1 MAAAQSRKT
10 RKYGLADASSAMC
23 WSRPSTPTIAT
34 QCDQILTGYFRASV
48 GVVGMVSRRVPS
60 LIKSITLVV
69 PLLMLGA
76 TVRAPANSL
85 HADDCLAAPNSPAP
99 EGSWWYYRL
108 DWPTQRKCWY
118 LRAPDRSLRR
128 GTATAATPLRSTRA
142 RFGHR
147 HSTDGLP
154 ISVDP
159 SDTGLP
165 SSRLLSVK
173 TPTSEAI
180 AGTVDK
186 LVRQSAQQGTAPPP
200 TETLASQAT
209 PWSQAGNE
217 PPGRPVEPT
226 TGPDP
231 VPAGAAVEALLV
243 NSNTTNTA
251 ADSAS
256 DVAERA
262 AGGSKLTNDA
272 GISMV
277 TILAVLALGL
287 GVLCVVAK
295 NVAMRWVRTIVNH
308 REANSTDE
316 QHRHDRRGDQDQRG
330 SVDERQLIVSVL
342 SDHSP
347 IQNDDI
353 PFQTAVEISKRKD
366 KLARLHQN
374 LDRLL
379 QSPTMA

>member
-1 MAAAQSRKT
+1 
-10 RKYGLADASSAMC
+10 
-23 WSRPSTPTIAT
+23 
-34 QCDQILTGYFRASV
+34 
-48 GVVGMVSRRVPS
+48 MVSGVPT

-69 PLLMLGA
+69 ALLTLGA
-76 TVRAPANSL
+76 TVPAPANSL

-128 GTATAATPLRSTRA
+128 FTATTAAPLRSTGV

-147 HSTDGLP
+147 HSIDSLP
-154 ISVDP
+154 TSVDP
-159 SDTGLP
+159 SDTASS
-165 SSRLLSVK
+165 SSRVDLLPVK

-180 AGTVDK
+180 TGTIGK
-186 LVRQSAQQGTAPPP
+186 LVQQSAQQGSAPPP
-200 TETLASQAT
+200 TEAPASQAT
-209 PWSQAGNE
+209 PLSQPGNE
-217 PPGRPVEPT
+217 AGGRLAAPT

-231 VPAGAAVEALLV
+231 APEGAAVQAQHV
-243 NSNTTNTA
+243 IAIPTNTA
-251 ADSAS
+251 ADSTS

-262 AGGSKLTNDA
+262 AGGSKLANDA
-272 GISMV
+272 GISLT

-287 GVLCVVAK
+287 LVLCLVAK
-295 NVAMRWVRTIVNH
+295 NVAMRWLRTIVN
-308 REANSTDE
+308 
-316 QHRHDRRGDQDQRG
+316 RRGPNLTDDQYQWRGAQDQRG

-347 IQNDDI
+347 LQNDDV
-353 PFQTAVEISKRKD
+353 PFQIAVEISKRKD

-379 QSPTMA
+379 QSPTAA

>member
-1 MAAAQSRKT
+1 MIVLLHRIRPLPQGT
-10 RKYGLADASSAMC
+10 R
-23 WSRPSTPTIAT
+23 
-34 QCDQILTGYFRASV
+34 
-48 GVVGMVSRRVPS
+48 
-60 LIKSITLVV
+60 
-69 PLLMLGA
+69 
-76 TVRAPANSL
+76 
-85 HADDCLAAPNSPAP
+85 
-99 EGSWWYYRL
+99 WYYRL

-128 GTATAATPLRSTRA
+128 GTATAAAPLRSTPV
-142 RFGHR
+142 RFGRR
-147 HSTDGLP
+147 HSADGLP

-159 SDTGLP
+159 ADTASP
-165 SSRLLSVK
+165 SSRVDMLSVK

-180 AGTVDK
+180 TGTVGK
-186 LVRQSAQQGTAPPP
+186 LVQQSVQQDASAPPP
-200 TETLASQAT
+200 TETPASQAS
-209 PWSQAGNE
+209 PLSQAGNE
-217 PPGRPVEPT
+217 APGRLVAPT

-231 VPAGAAVEALLV
+231 VPAGAAVQAQHVHCDPNQYGCGFGLRCCRE
-243 NSNTTNTA
+243 
-251 ADSAS
+251 
-256 DVAERA
+256 A

-308 REANSTDE
+308 REPNLTDD
-316 QHRHDRRGDQDQRG
+316 QHQHDRRGDQDQRG

-342 SDHSP
+342 SDYSP
-347 IQNDDI
+347 VQNDDV

-379 QSPTMA
+379 QSPTVA

>member
-1 MAAAQSRKT
+1 
-10 RKYGLADASSAMC
+10 
-23 WSRPSTPTIAT
+23 
-34 QCDQILTGYFRASV
+34 
-48 GVVGMVSRRVPS
+48 MVSRRVPT

-69 PLLMLGA
+69 ALLTLGA
-76 TVRAPANSL
+76 TVPAPANSL
-85 HADDCLAAPNSPAP
+85 HADDCLAAPDSPAP

-128 GTATAATPLRSTRA
+128 GTATTAAPLRSTRV
-142 RFGHR
+142 RFGRR

-159 SDTGLP
+159 SVTASP
-165 SSRLLSVK
+165 SSRVDLLPVK

-180 AGTVDK
+180 TGTIGK
-186 LVRQSAQQGTAPPP
+186 LVQQSAQQGSAPPP
-200 TETLASQAT
+200 TEAPASQAT
-209 PWSQAGNE
+209 PLSQPGNE
-217 PPGRPVEPT
+217 AGERLAAPT

-231 VPAGAAVEALLV
+231 VPEGAAVQAQHV
-243 NSNTTNTA
+243 TTIPTNTA

-256 DVAERA
+256 DVAERP
-262 AGGSKLTNDA
+262 AGGSKLAYDA

-287 GVLCVVAK
+287 LVPCLVAK

-308 REANSTDE
+308 REPNLTDD
-316 QHRHDRRGDQDQRG
+316 QHQRHGDQDQRG

-347 IQNDDI
+347 VQNDDV
-353 PFQTAVEISKRKD
+353 PFQTAVEIRKRKD

-379 QSPTMA
+379 QSPTVA

>member
-1 MAAAQSRKT
+1 MAHLRREALCQASRARSGDT
-10 RKYGLADASSAMC
+10 MRSNFEG
-23 WSRPSTPTIAT
+23 I
-34 QCDQILTGYFRASV
+34 FFV
-48 GVVGMVSRRVPS
+48 GQLGAEGMVSGVPT

-69 PLLMLGA
+69 ALLTLGA
-76 TVRAPANSL
+76 TVPAPANSL

-128 GTATAATPLRSTRA
+128 GTATTAAPLRSTGV

-147 HSTDGLP
+147 HSIDSLP
-154 ISVDP
+154 TSVDP
-159 SDTGLP
+159 SDTASS
-165 SSRLLSVK
+165 SSRVDLLPVK

-180 AGTVDK
+180 TGTIGK
-186 LVRQSAQQGTAPPP
+186 LVQRAQQGSAPPP
-200 TETLASQAT
+200 TEAPASQAT
-209 PWSQAGNE
+209 PLSQPGNE
-217 PPGRPVEPT
+217 AGERLAAPT

-231 VPAGAAVEALLV
+231 IPEDAAVQAQHV
-243 NSNTTNTA
+243 TAIPTNTA
-251 ADSAS
+251 ADSTS

-262 AGGSKLTNDA
+262 AGGSKLANDA

-287 GVLCVVAK
+287 LVLCLVAK
-295 NVAMRWVRTIVNH
+295 NVAMRWVRTIVN
-308 REANSTDE
+308 RRGPNLTDD
-316 QHRHDRRGDQDQRG
+316 QYQYDRRGAQDQRG

-347 IQNDDI
+347 VQNDDV
-353 PFQTAVEISKRKD
+353 PFRIAVEIGKRKD

-379 QSPTMA
+379 QSPTVA

>member
-1 MAAAQSRKT
+1 
-10 RKYGLADASSAMC
+10 
-23 WSRPSTPTIAT
+23 
-34 QCDQILTGYFRASV
+34 
-48 GVVGMVSRRVPS
+48 MVSRRVPT

-69 PLLMLGA
+69 ALLTLGA
-76 TVRAPANSL
+76 AVPAPANSL
-85 HADDCLAAPNSPAP
+85 HADDCLAAPDSPAP

-128 GTATAATPLRSTRA
+128 GTATTAAPLRSTGV
-142 RFGHR
+142 RFGRR

-159 SDTGLP
+159 SDTASL
-165 SSRLLSVK
+165 SSRVDLLPVK

-180 AGTVDK
+180 TGTIGK
-186 LVRQSAQQGTAPPP
+186 LVQQSAQQGSAPPP
-200 TETLASQAT
+200 TEAPASQAT
-209 PWSQAGNE
+209 PLSQPGNE
-217 PPGRPVEPT
+217 AGERLAAPT

-231 VPAGAAVEALLV
+231 VPEGAAVQAQHV
-243 NSNTTNTA
+243 TPIPTNTA

-262 AGGSKLTNDA
+262 ASGSKLANDA

-287 GVLCVVAK
+287 LVLCLVAK

-308 REANSTDE
+308 REPNLTDDE
-316 QHRHDRRGDQDQRG
+316 HQYDRRGDQDQCG

-347 IQNDDI
+347 VQNDDV
-353 PFQTAVEISKRKD
+353 PFQTAVEIRKRKD

-379 QSPTMA
+379 QSPTVA

>member
-1 MAAAQSRKT
+1 
-10 RKYGLADASSAMC
+10 
-23 WSRPSTPTIAT
+23 
-34 QCDQILTGYFRASV
+34 
-48 GVVGMVSRRVPS
+48 MVSRRVPT

-69 PLLMLGA
+69 PLLTLGA

-118 LRAPDRSLRR
+118 LRAPDRSLGR
-128 GTATAATPLRSTRA
+128 GTATTATPLRSTRV
-142 RFGHR
+142 RFGRR
-147 HSTDGLP
+147 HPIDGLP

-159 SDTGLP
+159 SDTASP
-165 SSRLLSVK
+165 SSRVDFLSVK
-173 TPTSEAI
+173 TPTLEAI
-180 AGTVDK
+180 TGTVGK
-186 LVRQSAQQGTAPPP
+186 LVQQSAQQGSAPPP
-200 TETLASQAT
+200 TQTPASQAT
-209 PWSQAGNE
+209 PLSQAANE
-217 PPGRPVEPT
+217 AGERLAAPT

-231 VPAGAAVEALLV
+231 VLEGAAVQAQHV
-243 NSNTTNTA
+243 TATPIDTA

-262 AGGSKLTNDA
+262 AGSSKLANDA

-287 GVLCVVAK
+287 LVLPLVAK

-308 REANSTDE
+308 REPNSTDD
-316 QHRHDRRGDQDQRG
+316 QHQHDPRGDQDQRG
-330 SVDERQLIVSVL
+330 SVDERRLIVSVL

-347 IQNDDI
+347 VQNDDV

-379 QSPTMA
+379 QSPTVA

>member
-1 MAAAQSRKT
+1 
-10 RKYGLADASSAMC
+10 
-23 WSRPSTPTIAT
+23 
-34 QCDQILTGYFRASV
+34 
-48 GVVGMVSRRVPS
+48 MVSRRVPT

-69 PLLMLGA
+69 PLLTLGA

-118 LRAPDRSLRR
+118 LHAPDRSLGR
-128 GTATAATPLRSTRA
+128 GTATTATPLRSTRV
-142 RFGHR
+142 RFGRR
-147 HSTDGLP
+147 HPIDGLP

-159 SDTGLP
+159 SDTASP
-165 SSRLLSVK
+165 SSRVDFLSVK
-173 TPTSEAI
+173 TPTLEAI
-180 AGTVDK
+180 TGTVGK
-186 LVRQSAQQGTAPPP
+186 LVQQSAQQGSAPPP
-200 TETLASQAT
+200 TQTPASQAT
-209 PWSQAGNE
+209 PLSQAANE
-217 PPGRPVEPT
+217 AGERLAAPT

-231 VPAGAAVEALLV
+231 VLEGAAVQAQHV
-243 NSNTTNTA
+243 TATPIDTA

-262 AGGSKLTNDA
+262 AGSSKLANDA

-287 GVLCVVAK
+287 LVLPLVAK
-295 NVAMRWVRTIVNH
+295 WARTIVNH
-308 REANSTDE
+308 REPNSTDD
-316 QHRHDRRGDQDQRG
+316 QHQHDPRGDQDQRG

-347 IQNDDI
+347 VQNGDV

-379 QSPTMA
+379 QSPTVA

>member
-1 MAAAQSRKT
+1 
-10 RKYGLADASSAMC
+10 
-23 WSRPSTPTIAT
+23 
-34 QCDQILTGYFRASV
+34 
-48 GVVGMVSRRVPS
+48 MVSRRVPT

-69 PLLMLGA
+69 PLLTLGA

-128 GTATAATPLRSTRA
+128 GTATTATPLRSTRV

-159 SDTGLP
+159 SDTASP
-165 SSRLLSVK
+165 SSRVDLLSVK

-180 AGTVDK
+180 TGTVGK
-186 LVRQSAQQGTAPPP
+186 LVQQSAQQGSAPPP
-200 TETLASQAT
+200 TETPASQAT
-209 PWSQAGNE
+209 PLSQAGNE
-217 PPGRPVEPT
+217 AGERLAAPT

-231 VPAGAAVEALLV
+231 VPEGAAVQTQHVTA
-243 NSNTTNTA
+243 TPTNTA
-251 ADSAS
+251 TDSIS

-262 AGGSKLTNDA
+262 AGGSKLANDA

-287 GVLCVVAK
+287 LVLCLVAK

-308 REANSTDE
+308 REPNSTDD
-316 QHRHDRRGDQDQRG
+316 QHQHDRRGDQDQRG

-347 IQNDDI
+347 VQNDDV

-379 QSPTMA
+379 QSPTVA

>member
-1 MAAAQSRKT
+1 MV
-10 RKYGLADASSAMC
+10 
-23 WSRPSTPTIAT
+23 PT
-34 QCDQILTGYFRASV
+34 
-48 GVVGMVSRRVPS
+48 RVPT
-60 LIKSITLVV
+60 LIKVTLVV
-69 PLLMLGA
+69 ALLTLGA
-76 TVRAPANSL
+76 TAPAPANSL

-108 DWPTQRKCWY
+108 DWPAQRKCWY

-128 GTATAATPLRSTRA
+128 GTATTAAPLRSTRV

-159 SDTGLP
+159 SDTASR
-165 SSRLLSVK
+165 SSRVDLLPVK

-180 AGTVDK
+180 TGTIGK
-186 LVRQSAQQGTAPPP
+186 LVQQSAQQGSAPPP
-200 TETLASQAT
+200 TEAPASQAT
-209 PWSQAGNE
+209 PLSQPGNE
-217 PPGRPVEPT
+217 AGERLAAPT

-231 VPAGAAVEALLV
+231 VPEGAAVQAQHV
-243 NSNTTNTA
+243 TAIPTNTA

-262 AGGSKLTNDA
+262 AGGSKLANDA

-277 TILAVLALGL
+277 TILAFLALDL
-287 GVLCVVAK
+287 FVLCLAAK

-308 REANSTDE
+308 REPNLTDD
-316 QHRHDRRGDQDQRG
+316 QHQRRGDQDQRG

-347 IQNDDI
+347 VQNDDV
-353 PFQTAVEISKRKD
+353 PFQTAVGISKRKD

-379 QSPTMA
+379 QSPTVA

>member
-1 MAAAQSRKT
+1 MTVAQSLKT
-10 RKYGLADASSAMC
+10 RKYGRMRSSSAMC

-69 PLLMLGA
+69 PLLTLGA

-128 GTATAATPLRSTRA
+128 GTATAATPLRSTRV
-142 RFGHR
+142 RFGRR

-159 SDTGLP
+159 SDTASP
-165 SSRLLSVK
+165 SSRVDLLSVK

-180 AGTVDK
+180 TGTVGK
-186 LVRQSAQQGTAPPP
+186 LVQQSVQQGSAPPP
-200 TETLASQAT
+200 TETPASQAT
-209 PWSQAGNE
+209 PCRRLATRRLDGLSCPLRGPIPYPRVQRFRHNMSLRSQPIRLRIR
-217 PPGRPVEPT
+217 PPMLQREH
-226 TGPDP
+226 
-231 VPAGAAVEALLV
+231 
-243 NSNTTNTA
+243 
-251 ADSAS
+251 
-256 DVAERA
+256 

-287 GVLCVVAK
+287 VVLCVVAK

-308 REANSTDE
+308 REPNSTDD

-347 IQNDDI
+347 VQNDDV
-353 PFQTAVEISKRKD
+353 PFG
-366 KLARLHQN
+366 
-374 LDRLL
+374 DRRRD
-379 QSPTMA
+379 

>member
-1 MAAAQSRKT
+1 
-10 RKYGLADASSAMC
+10 
-23 WSRPSTPTIAT
+23 
-34 QCDQILTGYFRASV
+34 
-48 GVVGMVSRRVPS
+48 MVSRRVPT

-69 PLLMLGA
+69 PLLTLGA
-76 TVRAPANSL
+76 TVGAPANSL
-85 HADDCLAAPNSPAP
+85 RADDCLAAPSSPAP

-128 GTATAATPLRSTRA
+128 GTATTATPLRSTQV

-159 SDTGLP
+159 SDTALP

-173 TPTSEAI
+173 TPTSQAI
-180 AGTVDK
+180 TGTVAK
-186 LVRQSAQQGTAPPP
+186 LVQQSAQQGSAPQP
-200 TETLASQAT
+200 TETPASQAT
-209 PWSQAGNE
+209 PLSQAGNE
-217 PPGRPVEPT
+217 AGERLAAPT

-231 VPAGAAVEALLV
+231 APEGAAVQAQHV
-243 NSNTTNTA
+243 TATPTNA
-251 ADSAS
+251 VADSGS

-262 AGGSKLTNDA
+262 AGGSKLANDA
-272 GISMV
+272 GISMM

-287 GVLCVVAK
+287 LVLCLVAK

-308 REANSTDE
+308 REPNSTDD
-316 QHRHDRRGDQDQRG
+316 QHQHGRRGDQDRRG
-330 SVDERQLIVSVL
+330 FVDERQLIVSVL

-347 IQNDDI
+347 IQNDDV

-379 QSPTMA
+379 QSPTVA

>member
-1 MAAAQSRKT
+1 
-10 RKYGLADASSAMC
+10 
-23 WSRPSTPTIAT
+23 
-34 QCDQILTGYFRASV
+34 
-48 GVVGMVSRRVPS
+48 MVSRRVPT

-69 PLLMLGA
+69 PLLTLGA

-128 GTATAATPLRSTRA
+128 GTATAATPLHSTRA

-147 HSTDGLP
+147 HSIDSLP
-154 ISVDP
+154 TSVDP
-159 SDTGLP
+159 SDTALP
-165 SSRLLSVK
+165 SSRLLPVK

-180 AGTVDK
+180 TGTTGK
-186 LVRQSAQQGTAPPP
+186 LVQQSAQQGSAPPP
-200 TETLASQAT
+200 TEAPASQAT
-209 PWSQAGNE
+209 PLSQPGNE
-217 PPGRPVEPT
+217 AGERLAAPT

-231 VPAGAAVEALLV
+231 APEGAAVQAQHV
-243 NSNTTNTA
+243 TATPTNA
-251 ADSAS
+251 VADSGS

-262 AGGSKLTNDA
+262 AGGSKLANDA

-287 GVLCVVAK
+287 LVLCLVAK

-308 REANSTDE
+308 REPNSTDD
-316 QHRHDRRGDQDQRG
+316 QYQYDRRGDQDQRG

-347 IQNDDI
+347 VQNDDV
-353 PFQTAVEISKRKD
+353 PFRIAVEISKRKD

-379 QSPTMA
+379 QSPTVA

>member
-1 MAAAQSRKT
+1 
-10 RKYGLADASSAMC
+10 
-23 WSRPSTPTIAT
+23 
-34 QCDQILTGYFRASV
+34 
-48 GVVGMVSRRVPS
+48 MVSRRVS
-60 LIKSITLVV
+60 TLIKSIMLVV
-69 PLLMLGA
+69 PLLTLGA

-85 HADDCLAAPNSPAP
+85 QADDCLAAPNSPAP

-118 LRAPDRSLRR
+118 LRALDRSLRR
-128 GTATAATPLRSTRA
+128 GTATTATLLRSTRV
-142 RFGHR
+142 RFGRR
-147 HSTDGLP
+147 HSTDGLQ

-159 SDTGLP
+159 SDTALP

-173 TPTSEAI
+173 TPTLEAI
-180 AGTVDK
+180 TGTVGK
-186 LVRQSAQQGTAPPP
+186 PVQQSVQQDASAPPP
-200 TETLASQAT
+200 TETPASLAT
-209 PWSQAGNE
+209 PLSQAGNE
-217 PPGRPVEPT
+217 ARGRFVAPT
-226 TGPDP
+226 AGPDP
-231 VPAGAAVEALLV
+231 VPEGAAVQAPHV
-243 NSNTTNTA
+243 NSTTTNTA
-251 ADSAS
+251 AE
-256 DVAERA
+256 V

-308 REANSTDE
+308 REPNSTDD
-316 QHRHDRRGDQDQRG
+316 QHQHDRRGDQDQRG

-342 SDHSP
+342 SDYSP
-347 IQNDDI
+347 IQNDDV
-353 PFQTAVEISKRKD
+353 PFQTAVEIIKRKD

-379 QSPTMA
+379 QSPTVA

>member
-1 MAAAQSRKT
+1 
-10 RKYGLADASSAMC
+10 
-23 WSRPSTPTIAT
+23 
-34 QCDQILTGYFRASV
+34 
-48 GVVGMVSRRVPS
+48 MVSGRVPT

-69 PLLMLGA
+69 PLLTLGA
-76 TVRAPANSL
+76 TVRAPADSL
-85 HADDCLAAPNSPAP
+85 HPDDCLAAPNSPAP
-99 EGSWWYYRL
+99 EGNWWYYRL

-118 LRAPDRSLRR
+118 LRAPDRSLR

-159 SDTGLP
+159 GDTALP

-173 TPTSEAI
+173 TPTFDAI
-180 AGTVDK
+180 TGTVGK
-186 LVRQSAQQGTAPPP
+186 PVQQSAQQGSAPPP
-200 TETLASQAT
+200 TEAPASQAT
-209 PWSQAGNE
+209 PLSQAGNDAGE
-217 PPGRPVEPT
+217 RLVAPT
-226 TGPDP
+226 TGSDP
-231 VPAGAAVEALLV
+231 VPAGAAAQAPHV
-243 NSNTTNTA
+243 NSTPTNTA
-251 ADSAS
+251 VDSAS

-308 REANSTDE
+308 REPNSTDD
-316 QHRHDRRGDQDQRG
+316 QRQHDRRGDQDQRG

-342 SDHSP
+342 SDYRP
-347 IQNDDI
+347 IQNDDV

-379 QSPTMA
+379 QSPTVA

>member
-1 MAAAQSRKT
+1 
-10 RKYGLADASSAMC
+10 
-23 WSRPSTPTIAT
+23 
-34 QCDQILTGYFRASV
+34 
-48 GVVGMVSRRVPS
+48 MVSRRVPS

-118 LRAPDRSLRR
+118 LRAPDRSR

-159 SDTGLP
+159 SDTSLP

-186 LVRQSAQQGTAPPP
+186 LVQQSAQQGSAPPP

-209 PWSQAGNE
+209 PLSQAGNE
-217 PPGRPVEPT
+217 PPGRPIQPT

-231 VPAGAAVEALLV
+231 VPAGAAVEAPPV
-243 NSNTTNTA
+243 NSIPTNTA

-262 AGGSKLTNDA
+262 TGGSKPTNDA

-379 QSPTMA
+379 QSPTVA